1 MSKKIYGLPVAT
13 PFAPDALAKKGYV
26 RTVNG
31 KAPDENGNVT
41 VEGGNGASIT
51 VDTELSTTSENP
63 VQNKVIAQALSNFA
77 DEAGTAFQQMAEA
90 IPTDDHINSLIDAKL
105 GVIENGSY

>member
-1 MSKKIYGLPVAT
+1 MSNKIYGAT
-13 PFAPDALAKKGYV
+13 VTTPLSPDTLAKKGYV
-26 RTVNG
+26 KTVNG

-63 VQNKVIAQALSNFA
+63 VQNKAVAQALSDFA
-77 DEAGTAFQQMAEA
+77 DEAGTALQQLAQT
-90 IPTDDHINSLIDAKL
+90 IPTDDHINTLIDAKL
-105 GVIENGSY
+105 GVIENGTY